1 MTKLLNNILYGVPL
15 QAVAGNMDIVVS
27 NLVFDSRLVGKD
39 DVFVAVLGTIVDGHE
54 YIDKAI
60 DSDAIAIVCSNLP
73 KNLAKGITYVEVT
86 DSAEAL
92 GIMAA
97 NYYDKPSEKI
107 KLIGITGTN
116 GKTTIATLLH
126 NLYQSAGYDSGLI
139 STISNKIGDKE
150 YPATHT
156 TPDALQLN
164 KILAEMIANGCSYC
178 FMEVSSHALDQHR
191 TAGLSFSGAIFT
203 NLSHDHL
210 DYHQTFDAYIKAKKT
225 LFDNLPK
232 AAFAL
237 VNNDDK
243 RGKVMLQNTKAEKH
257 FYAIKSAAEFRAKII
272 SSNLDGLELDVDGAQ
287 VWFRIFG
294 EFNAYNLMAV
304 YGTAILLGMESSEVL
319 RLMSNL
325 QAAPGRL
332 EQVPN
337 SLGLT
342 ALVDYAHTPDALTK
356 VLETI
361 NKFRSGNEQLI
372 TVVGCGGDRDVEKR
386 PLMSA
391 IACQFSEKVIL
402 TSDNPR
408 SEDPE
413 KIIDDMMAGIGP
425 SLKRKALRIASR
437 EEAIKTACLMA
448 QNKDIILVAGKGH
461 ESYQEIKGKR
471 FPFDDREVL
480 AKMLTLTNN

>member
-1 MTKLLNNILYGVPL
+1 
-15 QAVAGNMDIVVS
+15 
-27 NLVFDSRLVGKD
+27 
-39 DVFVAVLGTIVDGHE
+39 
-54 YIDKAI
+54 
-60 DSDAIAIVCSNLP
+60 
-73 KNLAKGITYVEVT
+73 
-86 DSAEAL
+86 
-92 GIMAA
+92 
-97 NYYDKPSEKI
+97 
-107 KLIGITGTN
+107 
-116 GKTTIATLLH
+116 
-126 NLYQSAGYDSGLI
+126 
-139 STISNKIGDKE
+139 
-150 YPATHT
+150 
-156 TPDALQLN
+156 
-164 KILAEMIANGCSYC
+164 
-178 FMEVSSHALDQHR
+178 
-191 TAGLSFSGAIFT
+191 
-203 NLSHDHL
+203 
-210 DYHQTFDAYIKAKKT
+210 
-225 LFDNLPK
+225 
-232 AAFAL
+232 
-237 VNNDDK
+237 
-243 RGKVMLQNTKAEKH
+243 
-257 FYAIKSAAEFRAKII
+257 
-272 SSNLDGLELDVDGAQ
+272 
-287 VWFRIFG
+287 
-294 EFNAYNLMAV
+294 
-304 YGTAILLGMESSEVL
+304 
-319 RLMSNL
+319 MSNL

-425 SLKRKALRIASR
+425 SLKRKALRIANR

>member
-1 MTKLLNNILYGVPL
+1 
-15 QAVAGNMDIVVS
+15 
-27 NLVFDSRLVGKD
+27 
-39 DVFVAVLGTIVDGHE
+39 
-54 YIDKAI
+54 
-60 DSDAIAIVCSNLP
+60 
-73 KNLAKGITYVEVT
+73 
-86 DSAEAL
+86 
-92 GIMAA
+92 
-97 NYYDKPSEKI
+97 
-107 KLIGITGTN
+107 
-116 GKTTIATLLH
+116 
-126 NLYQSAGYDSGLI
+126 
-139 STISNKIGDKE
+139 
-150 YPATHT
+150 
-156 TPDALQLN
+156 
-164 KILAEMIANGCSYC
+164 
-178 FMEVSSHALDQHR
+178 
-191 TAGLSFSGAIFT
+191 
-203 NLSHDHL
+203 
-210 DYHQTFDAYIKAKKT
+210 
-225 LFDNLPK
+225 
-232 AAFAL
+232 
-237 VNNDDK
+237 
-243 RGKVMLQNTKAEKH
+243 MLQNTKAEKH
-257 FYAIKSAAEFRAKII
+257 FYAIKSVAEFRAKII
-272 SSNLDGLELDVDGAQ
+272 SSNLDGLELDVDGMQ

-319 RLMSNL
+319 TLMSNL

-425 SLKRKALRIASR
+425 SLKRKALRIANR

>member
-1 MTKLLNNILYGVPL
+1 MTKLLNNILYQVPL
-15 QAVAGNMDIVVS
+15 KAVAGNMDIEVS
-27 NLVFDSRLVGKD
+27 NLGFDSRSIKKD
-39 DVFVAVLGTIVDGHE
+39 DVFVAVIGTQVDGHD
-54 YIDKAI
+54 YIEKSI
-60 DSDAIAIVCSNLP
+60 DAGAIAIICESLP
-73 KNLAKGITYVEVT
+73 HKLSKGITYVEVK

-92 GIMAA
+92 GIMAS
-97 NYYDKPSEKI
+97 NYYGNPSEKL
-107 KLIGITGTN
+107 KLIGVTGTN

-126 NLYQSAGYDSGLI
+126 NLYQSAGYTAGLL

-164 KILAEMIANGCSYC
+164 KMLAEMIASGCSCC
-178 FMEVSSHALDQHR
+178 FMEVSSHALSQQR
-191 TAGLSFSGAIFT
+191 TAGLTFSGAIFT

-210 DYHQTFDAYIKAKKT
+210 DYHKTFNAYIKAKKT
-225 LFDNLPK
+225 LFDDLPVT
-232 AAFAL
+232 AFAL

-243 RGKVMLQNTKAEKH
+243 RGKVMLQNTKATKH

-272 SSNLDGLELDVDGAQ
+272 SNNLDGLELDVDSMQ
-287 VWFRIFG
+287 VWFRMFG

-304 YGTAILLGMESSEVL
+304 YGTAVLMGMESSEVL
-319 RLMSNL
+319 TLMSNL
-325 QAAPGRL
+325 QPAPGRL

-337 SLGLT
+337 ALGLT

-361 NKFRSGNEQLI
+361 RQFRSGNEQLI
-372 TVVGCGGDRDVEKR
+372 TVVGCGGDRDQEKR

-413 KIIDDMMAGIGP
+413 KILDEMMAGIGP
-425 SLKRKALRIASR
+425 SVKRKAIRITNR

-448 QNKDIILVAGKGH
+448 QKKDIILVAGKGH
-461 ESYQEIKGKR
+461 ENYQEIKGER
-471 FPFDDREVL
+471 LPFDDREVL
-480 AKMLTLTNN
+480 ERMLTLTSN